1 MFGCNPAGRGNLGP
15 GVLAHLQVYI
25 VMGNGQAGGGEEQHV
40 VGSHQAAYFSVLF
53 AFLGFHQMGAFQLL
67 DMGSHDGAA
76 DAYIFCQF
84 LDVHAALGQAS
95 DDLQAYRACKRL
107 KELQVIL

>member
-1 MFGCNPAGRGNLGP
+1 
-15 GVLAHLQVYI
+15 
-25 VMGNGQAGGGEEQHV
+25 
-40 VGSHQAAYFSVLF
+40 
-53 AFLGFHQMGAFQLL
+53 MGAFQLL